1 MTTSD
6 PESPPPPDDPS
17 RDRTDAGDD
26 TDLDIH
32 GSPDAT
38 LGGYFRTHDR
48 PPGFEGIDGQPY
60 TVSIETDRTPDL
72 RAPWEGY
79 LVFPRW
85 AATGLGIVGHVET
98 PVLWRGPTREA
109 ILAEAGDTP
118 LLQVQAWLDE
128 ALARASSDD

>member
-1 MTTSD
+1 MNTIDSD
-6 PESPPPPDDPS
+6 TGPRRDGDGQDAPDAP
-17 RDRTDAGDD
+17 DAA
-26 TDLDIH
+26 DLDIH
-32 GSPDAT
+32 GSADAT

-48 PPGFEGIDGQPY
+48 PPGFEGVDGQPY

-98 PVLWRGPTREA
+98 PVLWRGADRETV
-109 ILAEAGDTP
+109 LAEAGDTP
-118 LLQVQAWLDE
+118 LLQVQAWLNQAIVDSTAE
-128 ALARASSDD
+128 R